1 MESLQ
6 DADRFYYLSRVQG
19 LNLLNELENNS
30 MTDIIMRNT
39 DLGDEGRTGAPGD
52 IFATPAYV
60 LEMIISKQ
68 VGADPTW
75 DNPVLQ
81 ALSPLVVRKDIDG
94 DGDLDVLIY
103 NGTDHVVMGGT
114 TEADKIVAGE
124 GDDTVWG
131 YEGNDTIEAGY
142 GVDIIHGGDGDDIIT
157 NAGTDIGMT
166 DKLHGEKGNDVIQGG
181 PRPGPA
187 LRQRGPGLPHHRSGR
202 QSPPSAARATTSS
215 SAATAATG
223 SSATRVTTGS
233 RAGRDFDVISGEN
246 SELFFNSTV
255 IGHDVLNGGASDTDY
270 DGEVRRRHH
279 VPSRGHPAQQ
289 RHGWLR
295 LGDPQG

>member
-39 DLGDEGRTGAPGD
+39 DLGDEGRTALPGD
-52 IFATPAYV
+52 IFATPAHV

-81 ALSPLVVRKDIDG
+81 ALSPLVVRKDLDN

-142 GVDIIHGGDGDDIIT
+142 GVDIIQVAT
-157 NAGTDIGMT
+157 
-166 DKLHGEKGNDVIQGG
+166 
-181 PRPGPA
+181 
-187 LRQRGPGLPHHRSGR
+187 
-202 QSPPSAARATTSS
+202 ATTSS
-215 SAATAATG
+215 PTPAPTSA
-223 SSATRVTTGS
+223 
-233 RAGRDFDVISGEN
+233 
-246 SELFFNSTV
+246 
-255 IGHDVLNGGASDTDY
+255 
-270 DGEVRRRHH
+270 
-279 VPSRGHPAQQ
+279 
-289 RHGWLR
+289 
-295 LGDPQG
+295 